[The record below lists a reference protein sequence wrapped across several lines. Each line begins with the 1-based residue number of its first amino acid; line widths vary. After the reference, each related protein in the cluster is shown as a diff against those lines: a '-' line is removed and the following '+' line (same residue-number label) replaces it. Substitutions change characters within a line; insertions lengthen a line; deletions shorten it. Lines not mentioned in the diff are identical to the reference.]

1 MGYLSRC
8 WTKIRSKAKTG
19 AYAGELNESPHR
31 LFRLPG
37 PFTPALFEAA
47 LWIAAE
53 HDTSVQPALILHDLG
68 ALQQQVSLGM
78 PLLPADE
85 LGQPL
90 LRRMNDLGFAQD
102 DHTPL
107 RPAAALLDKVLQR
120 KRGQPLAMGLIAL
133 EMARRLDIPLVG
145 VNFPG
150 HFLLRVP
157 GADHLLDP
165 CGGRRLYP
173 NDCRELLARQYG
185 AKLKLQADHLLTAE
199 PRAILQRLSRNL
211 RQLYLAND
219 EPLAALVD
227 AERVLE
233 LGNASASDYLARA
246 SLYQRLDCPSAERFD
261 LEHALLLSDDPIQRL
276 RLTERL
282 GHLPPNSVVH

>member
-1 MGYLSRC
+1 MNPRHAFFACLQ
-8 WTKIRSKAKTG
+8 RSPA
-19 AYAGELNESPHR
+19 
-31 LFRLPG
+31 
-37 PFTPALFEAA
+37 ALFEAA

-53 HDTSVQPALILHDLG
+53 HDAEVQPQVVLEQFKDLV
-68 ALQQQVSLGM
+68 QRVSSS
-78 PLLPADE
+78 LPMLPVSE

-90 LRRMNDLGFAQD
+90 LRQLNDLGYQQD
-102 DHTPL
+102 EATPL
-107 RPAAALLDKVLQR
+107 RPQAALLNKVLER
-120 KRGQPLAMGLIAL
+120 RRGQPLALGLITL
-133 EMARRLDIPLVG
+133 ELARRLEIPMVG

-173 NDCRELLARQYG
+173 NDCRELLQRQYG
-185 AKLKLQADHLLTAE
+185 PNMALNAEHLLTCE
-199 PRAILQRLSRNL
+199 PLQMLQRLSRNL
-211 RQLYLAND
+211 RQLHLAND
-219 EPLAALVD
+219 DYIGALID

-233 LGNASASDYLARA
+233 LGNANASDYLARA
-246 SLYQRLDCPSAERFD
+246 SLYQRLDCPNAERFD

-282 GHLPPNSVVH
+282 SHLPPNSIVH